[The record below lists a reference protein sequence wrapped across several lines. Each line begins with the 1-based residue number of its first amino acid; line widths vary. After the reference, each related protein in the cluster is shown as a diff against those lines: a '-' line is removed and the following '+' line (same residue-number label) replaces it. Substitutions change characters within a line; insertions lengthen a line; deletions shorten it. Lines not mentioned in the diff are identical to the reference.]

1 MGVGGGGG
9 NAVDTMIRGGFQGV
23 DFVAANT
30 DAQALNASLADRKV
44 QLGPLVTQ
52 GLGAGAV
59 GEIGRKAAE
68 ETLVEIDRM
77 LDGVHMLFI
86 AAGMG
91 GGTGTGAAPV
101 IAHLAR
107 SRGILTVGVVTKP
120 FSFEGRRRLAL
131 ADQGIE
137 ALARE
142 VDTLIVVPNQNLFRI
157 ASPDTS
163 FREAFKL
170 ADQVLERGVRGI
182 SDLILMPG
190 LINLDFADVRVVMS
204 GMGSA
209 LIGTGE
215 ACGENRALEAA
226 EAAISNPLL
235 DGAINGSTGLIISIT
250 GGEDMRLMEVDEAA
264 SRIKEMADPEAE
276 IIWGSAFDPA
286 LGGRMRVSIIA
297 TGLKADRAGAPVEP
311 AREKRAAYSEA
322 PAPTAG
328 VPPFDPLAADA
339 PLLAP
344 LGAPPEPKA
353 AVAASTLF
361 ERMAQAAGAER
372 RVPEPVM
379 PPSPRERRILVHA

>member
-30 DAQALNASLADRKV
+30 DAQALNASLADFKI
-44 QLGPLVTQ
+44 QLGPFVTQ
-52 GLGAGAV
+52 GLGAGAI

-68 ETLVEIDRM
+68 ETLAEIGRM

-101 IAHLAR
+101 IARLAR

-120 FSFEGRRRLAL
+120 FSFEGRRRLTL

-182 SDLILMPG
+182 SDLILTPG

-204 GMGSA
+204 GMGA
-209 LIGTGE
+209 AMIGTGE
-215 ACGENRALEAA
+215 AGGENRAMEAA

-235 DGAINGSTGLIISIT
+235 DGAINGATALIISIA
-250 GGEDMRLMEVDEAA
+250 GGDDMRLMEVDEAV
-264 SRIKEMADPEAE
+264 SRIKALADPEAE
-276 IIWGSAFDPA
+276 IIWGQGPGVKARDRYRASA
-286 LGGRMRVSIIA
+286 LCR
-297 TGLKADRAGAPVEP
+297 
-311 AREKRAAYSEA
+311 
-322 PAPTAG
+322 
-328 VPPFDPLAADA
+328 LAA
-339 PLLAP
+339 
-344 LGAPPEPKA
+344 
-353 AVAASTLF
+353 
-361 ERMAQAAGAER
+361 
-372 RVPEPVM
+372 
-379 PPSPRERRILVHA
+379 